1 MTPRVQLSKD
11 GAIAV
16 IRIDNPPVNA
26 LSHAVRTGLSGA
38 LEKARDD
45 AEVEAIVVG
54 TAGASFSAGADIT
67 EFGKPPQPPS
77 LLEVIDLLDKIEKP
91 TVAAIKGVALGGGL
105 ELALAM
111 HFRVANPDA
120 QLGLPEVK
128 IGIPPGA
135 GGTQRLPRAI
145 GMLEALKMIVTGD
158 PIRGKKAKELGLV
171 DALAEGD
178 VIEAAVAFARKVVAE
193 KRPIPRLRDRDDRLA
208 FDEAAFGE
216 LAGSLTKRARGL
228 EAPIACVKAVRNAAS
243 LPFDEGI
250 EAERALFL
258 QLLSSDQ
265 SKAQRHVFFAE
276 RAARKVPDM
285 PRDVRSRKVEKLAVI
300 GGGTMGRGIAMS
312 FADSGIPATII
323 ETSDDALSK
332 CMAAVGETYRQ
343 SVARGRMS
351 EAEAQKRTSLVK
363 GTTHFEEGIGDAD
376 LIIEAVFEEM
386 GLKKEIFARLDA
398 LARPGAVLATNTST
412 LDVDEIAAATKRPED
427 VLGMHFFSP
436 ANIMKL
442 LEIVRGE
449 KTAHDVLKTA
459 MDIGRRIRKVGV
471 VSGVCDGFIGN
482 RMLARRSTETERLL
496 LEGALPQEIDAAVTA
511 FGFPMGPCAMGDL
524 AGLDVSWRIRKGR
537 GTKAPITDA
546 LCEQGRFGQ
555 KTGKG
560 YYIYEPGSRVPRSD
574 PEVESL
580 ILVTSREMGIER
592 RPISKEEIV
601 ERMVYPMINE
611 GARILE
617 EGIAMRPGDIDV
629 VWVYGYGWP
638 VAKGG
643 PMYYADQVG
652 LGEIAGRLSHYAERL
667 GDESL
672 TPAPLLTRLA
682 AEGKGFGSLTAET

>member
-1 MTPRVQLSKD
+1 LIPRVQLSKD
-11 GAIAV
+11 GAIVV

-26 LSHAVRTGLSGA
+26 LSHAVRTGLSDA

-77 LLEVIDLLDKIEKP
+77 LLEVIDLLDNIEKP

-158 PIRGKKAKELGLV
+158 PIRGRKAQELGLV

-178 VIEAAVAFARKVVAE
+178 AIEAAVAFARKAVTE
-193 KRPIPRLRDRDDRLA
+193 KRPISRLRDRDDRLA
-208 FDEAAFGE
+208 FDEAAFDE

-250 EAERALFL
+250 EAERKLFM

-265 SKAQRHVFFAE
+265 SKAQRHIFFAE

-285 PRDVRSRKVEKLAVI
+285 PRDVRSRKVDKLAVI

-332 CMAAVGETYRQ
+332 CMAAVAETYKQ
-343 SVARGRMS
+343 SVARGRMT
-351 EAEAQKRTSLVK
+351 EAEAQKRTCLVK
-363 GTTHFEEGIGDAD
+363 GTMHFEEGIGDAD

-398 LARPGAVLATNTST
+398 VAKLGAVLATNTST
-412 LDVDEIAAATKRPED
+412 LDVDEIAAATKRPGD

-449 KTAHDVLKTA
+449 KTAHDTLKTA
-459 MDIGRRIRKVGV
+459 MDIGQRIRKVGV

-482 RMLARRSTETERLL
+482 RMLARRSTETESLL
-496 LEGALPQEIDAAVTA
+496 LEGALPQEIDAAVTG

-560 YYIYEPGSRVPRSD
+560 YYIYEPGSRVPRPD

-580 ILVTSREMGIER
+580 ILATSKEMGVER
-592 RPISKEEIV
+592 RSISKQEIV

-672 TPAPLLTRLA
+672 MPAPLLTRLA
-682 AEGKGFGSLTAET
+682 AQGKGFNSLTAET